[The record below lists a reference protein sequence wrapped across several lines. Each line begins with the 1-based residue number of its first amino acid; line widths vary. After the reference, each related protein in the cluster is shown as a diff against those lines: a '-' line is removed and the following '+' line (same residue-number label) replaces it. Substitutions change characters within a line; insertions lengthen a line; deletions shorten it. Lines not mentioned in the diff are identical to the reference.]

1 MNDIVKKLLGNK
13 WLLALTAIGLL
24 LLLFGASGGGSS
36 PPGSTHATPVLA
48 PAQSTANNALTGTS
62 STNGDTALNA
72 AMAYENYYDRTLTN
86 MLNQIQGISN
96 VMVMVTVASTPINEY
111 GQNSV
116 VTRQNTVQSGSGS
129 RSTTT
134 SQSTQSTL
142 VTVQNSNGNQVPVVV
157 DELMPRV
164 TGVLVV
170 AKSGN
175 EIIMQSEITNA
186 VQDALGIP
194 SYEITVLMRK

>member
-48 PAQSTANNALTGTS
+48 PAQPALKNASSGVSTAS
-62 STNGDTALNA
+62 GDTALNA

-111 GQNSV
+111 GHNSV
-116 VTRQNTVQSGSGS
+116 VTRQNTVQSGSGN

-134 SQSTQSTL
+134 SQSTQTTL
-142 VTVQNSNGNQVPVVV
+142 VTVQNSNGNQLPVVV
-157 DELMPRV
+157 DEQMPRV

-170 AKSGN
+170 AKSSN
-175 EIIMQSEITNA
+175 EVMMESEITNA